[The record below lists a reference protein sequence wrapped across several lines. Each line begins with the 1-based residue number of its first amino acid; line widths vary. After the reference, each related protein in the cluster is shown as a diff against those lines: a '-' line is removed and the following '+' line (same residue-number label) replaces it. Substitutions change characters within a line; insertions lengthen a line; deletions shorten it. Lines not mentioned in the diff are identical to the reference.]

1 MEPGQWYGMTVGYVP
16 HLVCLQLLLDYLHL
30 RVDGLLFLLGLLY
43 STQTS
48 NEGLVGPVKLVCLV
62 LCLIQ
67 LHL

>member
-1 MEPGQWYGMTVGYVP
+1 MEPGQWYGMTVGYVS

-30 RVDGLLFLLGLLY
+30 GVDGLLLLLGLLY
-43 STQTS
+43 PTQTS

-62 LCLIQ
+62 FCLIQ